1 MDDIQAQGE
10 VFHEDLFWAFKY
22 LETAQE
28 PNAFIRYIEDK
39 KNKWEDCADL
49 TTNELCH
56 SSETN
61 FKLFS
66 EVGKWKLVS
75 SKDTIKL
82 KEVEKFLALA
92 AAVKELAKN
101 ISWSTKPSKPGVNP
115 KTKWKFEPPTAGSSI
130 EKEVDGQTFWWCDGS
145 SGRHHKVMYCS
156 RKPSDCKEQESKEKE
171 QCQLPPPTQTLPAKK
186 VLTQS

>member
-1 MDDIQAQGE
+1 MQYGLQSTWYGSEMTKEKFHKLNVKNFGNNIEEMLLRHKTLLDDIQAQGE

-130 EKEVDGQTFWWCDGS
+130 EKEVDGQTFW
-145 SGRHHKVMYCS
+145 
-156 RKPSDCKEQESKEKE
+156 
-171 QCQLPPPTQTLPAKK
+171 
-186 VLTQS
+186 